1 MVKRI
6 WLPVLLLAGLLIGC
20 EDDGGT
26 VVRHEQQPLAPV
38 TVEAE
43 ATTVR
48 TTETARVHPTATVQV
63 AERVDPTRTVQ
74 ATHTVEPEPIPTVQV
89 ASTVEPESTPT
100 PDNTRRTTGLS
111 LAHLYYD
118 GVASKEEVIL
128 GSDTIARVELL
139 GVSTSTAAYHVWW
152 LSGWSGNL
160 EFRFRV
166 LEYLKGSGPTEIV
179 AVAANGPYKTEADA
193 RKYMSYTVAWHDTR
207 WDDREAIVFLSSTSD
222 IVPDLGSRY
231 FLGDMSLG
239 GENAYLVSSRHS
251 KKWLPEATQPGGSGR
266 SDTSSGDKLFLLDAP
281 APEGGSGRRSSGS
294 ATGPTIRL
302 SAMKTLIADL
312 DTQAGAGGTDE
323 YRECVR
329 LAYVMERWTHEI
341 DVQGNHPSLQHHSLS
356 SGLPAG
362 TLFHEFENGSGLP
375 PDNVGRTWA
384 EGDAKDLVKFEASDL
399 TPHTSLSTLYGPK
412 QRLYFTQ
419 RVLTARPLPAG
430 VYRFYLNTLAA
441 WRVVCNLISDVE
453 RNRFEHQLTVTTP
466 PGSRVV
472 HEAFFD
478 PVAIGTAVGAVGS
491 DGVLSPSTAV
501 VGLKWESGT
510 VTMEIDPSTTV
521 KGHAVDLV
529 ALDGSVT
536 TTLAF
541 DDATHSGGT
550 LTWSVATQP
559 WSDGDLL
566 MLRIHK
572 PISNDATLSGLTLSG
587 VDLTFS
593 TATTTYT
600 ASVPATT
607 TQTTVTPTTNH
618 DSATYVVKLGG
629 VVDDDGT
636 IPLAAGDN
644 VITIDV
650 TAEDGSSTQTYTV
663 TVTRATPSEPITV
676 TLTPRVEGSET
687 YVNITIEWNDPQPC
701 DGQYMVALYS
711 TSDYLVTF
719 MGFHPAPATT
729 SLSRETYLWWDL
741 RFFPDRWA
749 GVSCDPSDY
758 SGRRELGR
766 VSLRAAHPDNN

>member
-6 WLPVLLLAGLLIGC
+6 WLPVLLLASLLIGC
-20 EDDGGT
+20 EDDSGA
-26 VVRHEQQPLAPV
+26 VVRHKQPVAPV

-48 TTETARVHPTATVQV
+48 VPEISKVIEPTATIQA
-63 AERVDPTRTVQ
+63 AERVDPTPTVQ
-74 ATHTVEPEPIPTVQV
+74 ATNTVEPEPALTVQV

-100 PDNTRRTTGLS
+100 PENTRRTTGLS
-111 LAHLYYD
+111 LAHRYYY

-139 GVSTSTAAYHVWW
+139 GVSTSTAAYHAWW

-179 AVAANGPYKTEADA
+179 AVAANGPYKTETDA

-251 KKWLPEATQPGGSGR
+251 KKWLPAATQPGGSGR
-266 SDTSSGDKLFLLDAP
+266 SDTSSENKLFLLDAP
-281 APEGGSGRRSSGS
+281 ASGGGSGQRSSGS

-312 DTQAGAGGTDE
+312 DTQANAGGTEE
-323 YRECVR
+323 YRKCVQEAYIVKR
-329 LAYVMERWTHEI
+329 LLHENVV
-341 DVQGNHPSLQHHSLS
+341 VQGHRPSLQHHSLS

-362 TLFHEFENGSGLP
+362 TLFHEFENRGGMP

-384 EGDAKDLVKFEASDL
+384 EGDAEDLVKFEATDYVPY
-399 TPHTSLSTLYGPK
+399 TPSFDEVYGSSH
-412 QRLYFTQ
+412 QRFSFTQ

-441 WRVVCNLISDVE
+441 WGVVCNLISDVE
-453 RNRFEHQLTVTTP
+453 RNLFEHQLTVEPAART
-466 PGSRVV
+466 V

-478 PVAIGTAVGAVGS
+478 PVTIGAAVGAHGAN
-491 DGVLSPSTAV
+491 GVLKPAAFTVAGASATMQS
-501 VGLKWESGT
+501 LKWESGT
-510 VTMEIDPSTTV
+510 ATMVLDPSASLA
-521 KGHAVDLV
+521 GHQVDFI

-536 TTLAF
+536 TTLAV
-541 DDATHSGGT
+541 DDATQSGGT

-559 WSDGDLL
+559 WNAGDLL

-572 PISNDATLSGLTLSG
+572 PVSNDATLSALALSG
-587 VDLTFS
+587 VDLAFS

-607 TQTTVTPTTNH
+607 TQTTVTPTANH
-618 DSATYVVKLGG
+618 DS
-629 VVDDDGT
+629 
-636 IPLAAGDN
+636 
-644 VITIDV
+644 
-650 TAEDGSSTQTYTV
+650 
-663 TVTRATPSEPITV
+663 R
-676 TLTPRVEGSET
+676 
-687 YVNITIEWNDPQPC
+687 NIR
-701 DGQYMVALYS
+701 
-711 TSDYLVTF
+711 
-719 MGFHPAPATT
+719 
-729 SLSRETYLWWDL
+729 RET
-741 RFFPDRWA
+741 
-749 GVSCDPSDY
+749 
-758 SGRRELGR
+758 RRCR
-766 VSLRAAHPDNN
+766 RR